1 MLVAMTTAPIDRYF
15 PEWTIADRLR
25 RIRRDTGLT
34 QAAFAERLQV
44 GEQRYSAWESGRNH
58 PPVQD
63 FVTVAKRIE
72 LAFGVAAEWTLGLE
86 MRNTP
91 RPDGPEG
98 EERPGRESNSRP
110 SAYNV
115 RVLPLSMAA

>member
-1 MLVAMTTAPIDRYF
+1 MTTAPVDRYF

-63 FVTVAKRIE
+63 FVTVEILRATGGDLRTTQRAARHASPATTAVYT
-72 LAFGVAAEWTLGLE
+72 LVADETL
-86 MRNTP
+86 MSAVCAI
-91 RPDGPEG
+91 
-98 EERPGRESNSRP
+98 PG
-110 SAYNV
+110 
-115 RVLPLSMAA
+115 AA